1 MLGFYGIRTTYGYTN
16 EIELLLLKG
25 EKAKHFFNFNYTNFI
40 QGHFKHAYNMIY
52 VEYMYIYIVYC

>member
-25 EKAKHFFNFNYTNFI
+25 EKQNIFSTLIIPILYKDI
-40 QGHFKHAYNMIY
+40 KHACNMIY